1 MKHLFLVALC
11 TLLLA
16 FPQESFG
23 NNDSITTTVPS
34 PSSTLVNLLY
44 KDGRLNIKGLTG
56 VGTIRIY
63 SIIGNAVAEFQQVDL
78 FDFERNIDLERKTM
92 YIVRIEYAGE
102 IQTYKLVTR

>member
-1 MKHLFLVALC
+1 MKQLFLVALC

-23 NNDSITTTVPS
+23 NSDSVTTIVPS
-34 PSSTLVNLLY
+34 PSSTLVNLIY
-44 KDGRLNIKGLTG
+44 KDGRLTVKGLTG

-78 FDFERNIDLERKTM
+78 FDFQRNIDLERKTM
-92 YIVRIEYAGE
+92 YIVRIEHAGE